1 MPRLTQSGFYE
12 RGLTDFLNVLDAER
26 QRFEIEA
33 QYEIISL
40 SLNLTAM
47 SVCGARNGHVGA
59 AWRCPLIGAKQ
70 TSRRRAVTSGFD
82 PRRTVAEQSIH
93 VELNS

>member
-47 SVCGARNGHVGA
+47 SVCGTKRTSPGGLAMSVDGGGPEVTGGA
-59 AWRCPLIGAKQ
+59 
-70 TSRRRAVTSGFD
+70 SNRRY
-82 PRRTVAEQSIH
+82 
-93 VELNS
+93 

>member
-1 MPRLTQSGFYE
+1 VPRLTQSGFYE

-40 SLNLTAM
+40 SLNLTA
-47 SVCGARNGHVGA
+47 
-59 AWRCPLIGAKQ
+59 CPFVAQ
-70 TSRRRAVTSGFD
+70 SRRYRDPSEGPLSSEEQTCQSGRD
-82 PRRTVAEQSIH
+82 
-93 VELNS
+93 